1 MRKAA
6 HNVASR
12 VEQVSIPGRSG
23 RNGTFDFDLVELFL
37 CWDERWEWA
46 PYSAANIEL
55 PDVSKPDDCIGQ
67 MLQREPPRP
76 AAYIASVQYD
86 LDQDTI
92 GVRIKGLDP
101 PDVSVT
107 LSCLWKKKAGDCP
120 KPRLMSVEEASR
132 R

>member
-1 MRKAA
+1 MA
-6 HNVASR
+6 
-12 VEQVSIPGRSG
+12 QVSIPGRSG

-92 GVRIKGLDP
+92 SACASIKGLDP
-101 PDVSVT
+101 PDVVSVFT
-107 LSCLWKKKAGDCP
+107 LSCLCGRRRRATVP
-120 KPRLMSVEEASR
+120 SR
-132 R
+132 S